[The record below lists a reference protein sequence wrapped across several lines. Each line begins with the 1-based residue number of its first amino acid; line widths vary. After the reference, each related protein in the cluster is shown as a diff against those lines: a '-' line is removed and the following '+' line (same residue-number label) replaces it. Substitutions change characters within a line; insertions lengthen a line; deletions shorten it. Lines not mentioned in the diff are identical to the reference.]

1 MSLPPSLPSLPP
13 RCPRL
18 CIAHLRPR
26 IAATPL
32 GSYESP
38 APPFA
43 YFYTRARTQHHSIC
57 VATPRKADDML
68 QSRTPGRWRV
78 ARRHACFNAAIVCS
92 SLLESSTLSTS
103 ATRLPGRASALL
115 SVVGPRGSSTSRHNA
130 THIFTL
136 RESVRRCHTKAAVTT
151 TTTTSS
157 IAPLDSASFLST
169 LLEPDKTVSLED
181 TMRTYAT
188 MDVVERCDVYD
199 PSVPNVASSPRPT
212 TGDGAAQ
219 AQLDDESADGATT
232 APAYPLRAAHAQ
244 GRLWSHFAG
253 AQETVAQRGLSE
265 GVAEPP
271 AWFVQLC
278 RDLYFRTDSGAAD
291 KRVADDFDVVAQASD
306 PLADQAA
313 AAAARSA
320 GSGRGAAAP
329 PSLPAG
335 SSPACTQAQRA
346 DDSVEVD
353 PYVWLPFDLLDVKD
367 YNVGPYEF
375 PPAATYTVEQQVKLC
390 LGQRHREYVHFCN
403 TYCFPE
409 RWQMPTSMG
418 TQPARLLVDP
428 SCPTPVVFLQLSPD
442 FPPAMWLPMKPSV
455 TAIRGV
461 LSSFAAQAFL
471 HREEQ
476 HAVFAH
482 RYETAKRV
490 MELQQLPTTQEG
502 DVLRFMAYE
511 ARNTLYLDAPL
522 REYPNQQE
530 FFLGEYDD
538 PERLLE
544 HFDLCPFVFAISHL
558 RTVTDLHAE
567 HMTPTIEGA
576 GVAPSLF
583 RCIFSKALIQI
594 SVHLSAEVKLP
605 PQDPEAFHFM
615 WKDSQV
621 VPKMKIPVFARVS
634 WPDNHNLC
642 GGGLLA
648 RRFNKLFSTEFAS
661 DTPVDAILSVYYV
674 MQWAQRAQ
682 DLLGV
687 RGMRQRVAELEAAA
701 HLPEPAKLYPGTR
714 EIPNPEYTAQERLG
728 MHIQYLSHL
737 GDPQVLETI
746 QALLPTAPAP
756 VRMGCAK
763 AALIAGDR
771 ELFRRI
777 VSSEPP
783 GRMQHYM
790 TKLVVKRK
798 TRDLVDPE
806 PRLLE
811 DQYEFAAPLWTK
823 RGTRIDRNTLEGA
836 VDAARLLR

>member
-1 MSLPPSLPSLPP
+1 
-13 RCPRL
+13 
-18 CIAHLRPR
+18 
-26 IAATPL
+26 
-32 GSYESP
+32 
-38 APPFA
+38 
-43 YFYTRARTQHHSIC
+43 
-57 VATPRKADDML
+57 ML
-68 QSRTPGRWRV
+68 QPRTHGGWRV
-78 ARRHACFNAAIVCS
+78 ARRYTCLNAVINCIFFV
-92 SLLESSTLSTS
+92 EPSTLSFS
-103 ATRLPGRASALL
+103 AMRLPSRASASLL
-115 SVVGPRGSSTSRHNA
+115 VVGLRGSNTCSHNTLHTA
-130 THIFTL
+130 TL
-136 RESVRRCHTKAAVTT
+136 RESVRRCQTKAADTAS
-151 TTTTSS
+151 TTTSS
-157 IAPLDSASFLST
+157 IAPLDSASFLSA
-169 LLEPDKTVSLED
+169 LLEPERTVSLED
-181 TMRTYAT
+181 TTRTYAT

-199 PSVPNVASSPRPT
+199 PSLPNVASPSPST
-212 TGDGAAQ
+212 VGHGVAQWELDG
-219 AQLDDESADGATT
+219 ESAESTTT

-244 GRLWSHFAG
+244 GRLWSHFVG
-253 AQETVAQRGLSE
+253 AQKTAVEGGLSE
-265 GVAEPP
+265 SAAEPP

-278 RDLYFRTDSGAAD
+278 RDLYFRTDSTVAD
-291 KRVADDFDVVAQASD
+291 KRVADNFDVVTQASD
-306 PLADQAA
+306 LLADQAA
-313 AAAARSA
+313 AEA
-320 GSGRGAAAP
+320 
-329 PSLPAG
+329 AG
-335 SSPACTQAQRA
+335 SSGSRSGVTPPLAGVFSTATSAQRA
-346 DDSVEVD
+346 DDSLEVD
-353 PYVWLPFDLLDVKD
+353 PYTWLPFDLLDVKD
-367 YNVGPYEF
+367 YGVGPYEF
-375 PPAATYTVEQQVKLC
+375 PPTATYTLEQRVNLC
-390 LGQRHREYVHFCN
+390 LGQPDKEYVHFCS
-403 TYCFPE
+403 TYCFPQ
-409 RWQMPTSMG
+409 RWQIPTSMG

-442 FPPAMWLPMKPSV
+442 FPPVMWLPMKPSV
-455 TAIRGV
+455 AAIRGV
-461 LSSFAAQAFL
+461 LSSFATQAFL

-476 HAVFAH
+476 HAVFAQ

-511 ARNTLYLDAPL
+511 ARNLPYLDAPL

-621 VPKMKIPVFARVS
+621 VPKMKIPVFARVL
-634 WPDNHNLC
+634 WPDNRNLC

-648 RRFNKLFSTEFAS
+648 RRFNKLFGTEFAS

-674 MQWAQRAQ
+674 MQWAQRVP

-687 RGMRQRVAELEAAA
+687 AGMRQRVAELEAAA

-714 EIPNPEYTAQERLG
+714 EIPNPEYTASERLG

-746 QALLPTAPAP
+746 QALLPTASAP

-771 ELFRRI
+771 ELFRHI

-783 GRMQHYM
+783 GRTQHYM

>member
-1 MSLPPSLPSLPP
+1 MLQ
-13 RCPRL
+13 
-18 CIAHLRPR
+18 AR
-26 IAATPL
+26 IA
-32 GSYESP
+32 
-38 APPFA
+38 
-43 YFYTRARTQHHSIC
+43 
-57 VATPRKADDML
+57 
-68 QSRTPGRWRV
+68 GRWCP
-78 ARRHACFNAAIVCS
+78 ARQNAWSHAAITCRSCVDS
-92 SLLESSTLSTS
+92 SAPSFS
-103 ATRLPGRASALL
+103 ATHLPGRRSALRL
-115 SVVGPRGSSTSRHNA
+115 AIRLRDNDRSCHNTFYTS
-130 THIFTL
+130 TL
-136 RESVRRCHTKAAVTT
+136 RQSVRRCHTKAAVTT
-151 TTTTSS
+151 TTTTNSM
-157 IAPLDSASFLST
+157 APVDSASFLAT
-169 LLEPDKTVSLED
+169 VLEPERTVSLED
-181 TMRTYAT
+181 TTRTYAT

-199 PSVPNVASSPRPT
+199 PSLPNVTSSPRST
-212 TGDGAAQ
+212 KGHGVAQ
-219 AQLDDESADGATT
+219 AELDDESTDGVAA
-232 APAYPLRAAHAQ
+232 APAYPLRAAHSQ
-244 GRLWSHFAG
+244 GRLWSHFVG
-253 AQETVAQRGLSE
+253 DPETTAERGQSE
-265 GVAEPP
+265 GTTQPP
-271 AWFVQLC
+271 AWLVQLC
-278 RDLYFRTDSGAAD
+278 KDLYFRTDSEAAD
-291 KRVADDFDVVAQASD
+291 KRISDDFDAVAQASD

-313 AAAARSA
+313 AEAARSV
-320 GSGRGAAAP
+320 GSCRGVEP
-329 PSLPAG
+329 PPPPPAG
-335 SSPACTQAQRA
+335 GVSAFTPAQRA
-346 DDSVEVD
+346 DDTVEVD
-353 PYVWLPFDLLDVKD
+353 PYVWLPFELLDVKD

-375 PPAATYTVEQQVKLC
+375 PPTATYTVEQQVKLC
-390 LGQRHREYVHFCN
+390 LGQRHKEYVHFCN

-409 RWQMPTSMG
+409 RWQIPTSMG

-442 FPPAMWLPMKPSV
+442 FPPAMWLPIKPSV
-455 TAIRGV
+455 AAIRGV
-461 LSSFAAQAFL
+461 LSSFATQAFL

-476 HAVFAH
+476 HTVFAH
-482 RYETAKRV
+482 RYETVKRV

-511 ARNTLYLDAPL
+511 ARNTPYLDAPL

-674 MQWAQRAQ
+674 MQWAQRVQ

-687 RGMRQRVAELEAAA
+687 CGMRQRVAELEAAA

-737 GDPQVLETI
+737 GDPQVLKTI
-746 QALLPTAPAP
+746 QALLPTATAP

-771 ELFRRI
+771 ELFRHI

-798 TRDLVDPE
+798 TRDLVDPA

>member
-1 MSLPPSLPSLPP
+1 MH
-13 RCPRL
+13 R
-18 CIAHLRPR
+18 
-26 IAATPL
+26 
-32 GSYESP
+32 
-38 APPFA
+38 
-43 YFYTRARTQHHSIC
+43 
-57 VATPRKADDML
+57 
-68 QSRTPGRWRV
+68 SRTCNGWRV
-78 ARRHACFNAAIVCS
+78 ARRHSRSGTSITCS
-92 SLLESSTLSTS
+92 SFSKSSLVSSSALRLSSRAVASLSVAGLRRMSTS
-103 ATRLPGRASALL
+103 SRIPTRTAALQEPVRRCQTPAATTAASSSDMVSRDSVSFLSALL
-115 SVVGPRGSSTSRHNA
+115 
-130 THIFTL
+130 
-136 RESVRRCHTKAAVTT
+136 
-151 TTTTSS
+151 
-157 IAPLDSASFLST
+157 
-169 LLEPDKTVSLED
+169 EPEKTVSLED
-181 TMRTYAT
+181 TTRIYET

-199 PSVPNVASSPRPT
+199 PSLPNATSPMRPAGGNT
-212 TGDGAAQ
+212 ALHTG
-219 AQLDDESADGATT
+219 LDDESVADGTSSL
-232 APAYPLRAAHAQ
+232 PAYPLQAAHAQ
-244 GRLWSHFAG
+244 GRLWSHFWG
-253 AQETVAQRGLSE
+253 APATTAEGGLSDAT
-265 GVAEPP
+265 AEPP
-271 AWFVQLC
+271 EWFVQLC
-278 RDLYFRTDSGAAD
+278 RDLYFRTDSRAAD
-291 KRVADDFDVVAQASD
+291 KRIADNLDTVAQESD

-313 AAAARSA
+313 SEAANSA
-320 GSGRGAAAP
+320 GGRPGAALSTSTTP
-329 PSLPAG
+329 PPPFPADDIP
-335 SSPACTQAQRA
+335 SSATPAQRA
-346 DDSVEVD
+346 DSVVEVD
-353 PYVWLPFDLLDVKD
+353 PYIWLPFDLLDVKD
-367 YNVGPYEF
+367 YNVGPYTF
-375 PPAATYTVEQQVKLC
+375 PPTATYTAEQQVKLC
-390 LGQRHREYVHFCN
+390 LGQPHKEYVHFCN

-409 RWQMPTSMG
+409 RWQIPTSMG

-428 SCPTPVVFLQLSPD
+428 SCPTPVVFLQLSPF

-455 TAIRGV
+455 AAIRGV
-461 LSSFAAQAFL
+461 LSSFATQAFV
-471 HREEQ
+471 HREEH
-476 HAVFAH
+476 HAAFAH

-490 MELQQLPTTQEG
+490 MALQQLPTTNEG
-502 DVLRFMAYE
+502 DVLRFSAYE
-511 ARNTLYLDAPL
+511 ARNTPYLDAPL
-522 REYPNQQE
+522 CEYPNQQE

-558 RTVTDLHAE
+558 RTVTDLQAE
-567 HMTPTIEGA
+567 RMTPTIEGA

-634 WPDNHNLC
+634 WPDNRNLC
-642 GGGLLA
+642 GGGRLA
-648 RRFNKLFSTEFAS
+648 PRFNKFFNTEFAS
-661 DTPVDAILSVYYV
+661 DMPVDAILSVYYV
-674 MQWAQRAQ
+674 MQWAQRVQ

-701 HLPEPAKLYPGTR
+701 HLPEPARLYPGTR
-714 EIPNPEYTAQERLG
+714 EIPNPEYTTQERLG

-737 GDPQVLETI
+737 GDPKVLDTI
-746 QALLPTAPAP
+746 LALLPTASAP

>member
-1 MSLPPSLPSLPP
+1 
-13 RCPRL
+13 
-18 CIAHLRPR
+18 
-26 IAATPL
+26 
-32 GSYESP
+32 
-38 APPFA
+38 
-43 YFYTRARTQHHSIC
+43 
-57 VATPRKADDML
+57 ML
-68 QSRTPGRWRV
+68 QSRAHGGWRA
-78 ARRHACFNAAIVCS
+78 ARLRACSNAAITYDSLLPSAALS
-92 SLLESSTLSTS
+92 SLGMSLASRTS
-103 ATRLPGRASALL
+103 ASAP
-115 SVVGPRGSSTSRHNA
+115 VVGVRARSTDHCTFQA
-130 THIFTL
+130 ATL
-136 RESVRRCHTKAAVTT
+136 RVPVRRCQTKAASTAST
-151 TTTTSS
+151 RFTS
-157 IAPLDSASFLST
+157 IAPLSSASFLSV
-169 LLEPDKTVSLED
+169 LLEPERTVPLED
-181 TMRTYAT
+181 TTRTYAT

-199 PSVPNVASSPRPT
+199 PGVPNVTSSPPS
-212 TGDGAAQ
+212 AA
-219 AQLDDESADGATT
+219 EVGATQAELDSEPADAVPT

-244 GRLWSHFAG
+244 GRLWSHFVG
-253 AQETVAQRGLSE
+253 AQATAAEGGLGE
-265 GVAEPP
+265 VCAAPP
-271 AWFVQLC
+271 AWLVQLC
-278 RDLYFRTDSGAAD
+278 RDFYFRTDTSAAD
-291 KRVADDFDVVAQASD
+291 KRVADDFDTVAQASD

-313 AAAARSA
+313 VEAAARTGGRRGVASA
-320 GSGRGAAAP
+320 PAP
-329 PSLPAG
+329 TG
-335 SSPACTQAQRA
+335 SSSAATLISRA
-346 DDSVEVD
+346 DGSMEVD

-375 PPAATYTVEQQVKLC
+375 PPTATYTMEQQVKLC
-390 LGQRHREYVHFCN
+390 LGQRHKEYVHFCN

-442 FPPAMWLPMKPSV
+442 FPPALWLPMKPSV
-455 TAIRGV
+455 AAIRGV
-461 LSSFAAQAFL
+461 LSSFATQAYL

-476 HAVFAH
+476 HTVFAH
-482 RYETAKRV
+482 RYETVKRV

-502 DVLRFMAYE
+502 DILRFMAYE
-511 ARNTLYLDAPL
+511 ARNTPYLDAPL
-522 REYPNQQE
+522 REYPNHQE

-544 HFDLCPFVFAISHL
+544 HFDLCPFLFAIPHL

-567 HMTPTIEGA
+567 RMTPTVEGA

-583 RCIFSKALIQI
+583 RCVFSKALVQV

-621 VPKMKIPVFARVS
+621 VPKMRVPVFARVS
-634 WPDNHNLC
+634 WPDNRNLC
-642 GGGLLA
+642 GGGMLP
-648 RRFNKLFSTEFAS
+648 RRFNKLFGTEFAS
-661 DTPVDAILSVYYV
+661 DIPVDAILSVYYV
-674 MQWAQRAQ
+674 MQWAQRVQ

-687 RGMRQRVAELEAAA
+687 TGMRQRVAELEAAA
-701 HLPEPAKLYPGTR
+701 HLPEPPKLYPGTR
-714 EIPNPEYTAQERLG
+714 EIPNPEYTTHERLG

-737 GDPQVLETI
+737 GDPQVLSTI
-746 QALLPTAPAP
+746 EALLPAASAP

-798 TRDLVDPE
+798 ARDLVDPE

>member
-1 MSLPPSLPSLPP
+1 MFQSRTRGGWRVPRRQARPNAAIAHGPFLQSPSLPSSAV
-13 RCPRL
+13 RL
-18 CIAHLRPR
+18 
-26 IAATPL
+26 
-32 GSYESP
+32 
-38 APPFA
+38 
-43 YFYTRARTQHHSIC
+43 AR
-57 VATPRKADDML
+57 
-68 QSRTPGRWRV
+68 W
-78 ARRHACFNAAIVCS
+78 
-92 SLLESSTLSTS
+92 
-103 ATRLPGRASALL
+103 ASA
-115 SVVGPRGSSTSRHNA
+115 SVSVAELRGSSAGHGTSHA
-130 THIFTL
+130 AAL
-136 RESVRRCHTKAAVTT
+136 RESVRYCQTKVVATASTG
-151 TTTTSS
+151 TSS
-157 IAPLDSASFLST
+157 IASLDSVSFLSV
-169 LLEPDKTVSLED
+169 LLEPERTVPLED
-181 TMRTYAT
+181 TTRTYAT

-199 PSVPNVASSPRPT
+199 PSVPNVTSSPQSAA
-212 TGDGAAQ
+212 GDSSGVTA
-219 AQLDDESADGATT
+219 LDDEPAGGA
-232 APAYPLRAAHAQ
+232 AAPPAYPLRAAHAQ

-253 AQETVAQRGLSE
+253 AQATMAEEGLSE
-265 GVAEPP
+265 GSTEPP

-278 RDLYFRTDSGAAD
+278 RDLYFRTDSSAAD
-291 KRVADDFDVVAQASD
+291 KRLADDFDAVAQASD

-313 AAAARSA
+313 VEAAKSTGSRRGVASVVPLAGSPSAAALI
-320 GSGRGAAAP
+320 G
-329 PSLPAG
+329 
-335 SSPACTQAQRA
+335 RA

-353 PYVWLPFDLLDVKD
+353 PYMWLPFDLLDVAD
-367 YNVGPYEF
+367 YHVGPYEF
-375 PPAATYTVEQQVKLC
+375 PRTASYTVEQQVRLC
-390 LGQRHREYVHFCN
+390 LGQRQKEYVHFCN

-409 RWQMPTSMG
+409 RWQIPTSMG

-442 FPPAMWLPMKPSV
+442 FPPAMWLPMRPSV
-455 TAIRGV
+455 AAIRGV
-461 LSSFAAQAFL
+461 LSSFATAAYL

-476 HAVFAH
+476 HAVFTH
-482 RYETAKRV
+482 RYETVKRV

-511 ARNTLYLDAPL
+511 ARNTPYLDAPL

-558 RTVTDLHAE
+558 RTVTDLHDE
-567 HMTPTIEGA
+567 RMTPTIEGA

-634 WPDNHNLC
+634 WPDNRNLC
-642 GGGLLA
+642 GGGILS
-648 RRFNKLFSTEFAS
+648 RRFNRLFGTEFAS
-661 DTPVDAILSVYYV
+661 DMPVDAILGIYYV
-674 MQWAQRAQ
+674 MQWAQRVQ

-687 RGMRQRVAELEAAA
+687 SGMRQRVAALEAAA
-701 HLPEPAKLYPGTR
+701 HLPEPPKLYPGTR
-714 EIPNPEYTAQERLG
+714 EIPNPEYTAHERLG

-737 GDPQVLETI
+737 GDPQVLDTI

-771 ELFRRI
+771 ELFRHI